1 MIPTPHTRRA
11 QSLPESGSPRAH
23 PTPTEAAARFQQR
36 NPARASSTWGTLL
49 KEPPRAS
56 RTRAAPIPKRQTIG
70 RPPDAAVP
78 ARWGQGL
85 SFPKHSSISSRL
97 CRAVTRARSQSRG
110 SRCHRTGPSPS
121 GWRTRGDVCPESR
134 AGTGRDGG
142 SWALVLPI
150 SCSLHLLR
158 HQLKLIPPHREK
170 PISLH
175 HQSLNAG
182 ARSLLAPSVRQNRKI
197 NLVHKLDG
205 T

>member
-134 AGTGRDGG
+134 AGTGRG
-142 SWALVLPI
+142 LVGFGAAHQLQPPSAAAPAQTHPSPRGEAYLVTPSKPERWCEI
-150 SCSLHLLR
+150 PARTLCQAEQKNQSCS
-158 HQLKLIPPHREK
+158 Q
-170 PISLH
+170 
-175 HQSLNAG
+175 
-182 ARSLLAPSVRQNRKI
+182 
-197 NLVHKLDG
+197 